1 MDDWYQ
7 VTQLL
12 LVSDVL
18 VEYWIFIIINGTRC
32 AAIVSLYFF
41 VVEKN
46 HVAKV
51 LNSLMYVT
59 AFFVLTYI
67 RIFEYHKWQVKCK
80 NRDTGN
86 NNCNILNILTLQY
99 FPIQF

>member
-1 MDDWYQ
+1 MDGWYQ

-12 LVSDVL
+12 LVFEVL
-18 VEYWIFIIINGTRC
+18 VEYWIFIIINDTSC

-59 AFFVLTYI
+59 AFLFWRAYVY
-67 RIFEYHKWQVKCK
+67 
-80 NRDTGN
+80 
-86 NNCNILNILTLQY
+86 LNTTSGSQMWK
-99 FPIQF
+99 